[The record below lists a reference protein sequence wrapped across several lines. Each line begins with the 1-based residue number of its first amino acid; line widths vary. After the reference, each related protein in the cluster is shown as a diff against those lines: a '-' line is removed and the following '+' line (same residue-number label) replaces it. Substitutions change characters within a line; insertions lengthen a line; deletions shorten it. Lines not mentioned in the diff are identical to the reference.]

1 MMNVDKGYA
10 KQAAME
16 ALIHALLL
24 RVPVPDL
31 VDGIK
36 AFWILQHRRNYPPFV
51 NRIEFKAT
59 FIGTL

>member
-1 MMNVDKGYA
+1 MNVDKGYA

-16 ALIHALLL
+16 ALIHTIVPG
-24 RVPVPDL
+24 VPVPDL